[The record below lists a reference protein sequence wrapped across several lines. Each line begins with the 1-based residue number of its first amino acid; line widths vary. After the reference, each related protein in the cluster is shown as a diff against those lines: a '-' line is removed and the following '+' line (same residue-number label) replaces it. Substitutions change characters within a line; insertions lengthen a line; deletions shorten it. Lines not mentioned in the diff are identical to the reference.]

1 MTHPTIP
8 FGTAKIAASARQ
20 ILKRDPATRLLT
32 INRANSGKIL
42 SFPGGIARRDTAL
55 AVVKAQNIP
64 IVGVVSTSKKISSGI
79 LKSSPR
85 RIWREQNAVRTP
97 LHNDPLHRRKISQ
110 IRAIIDGPLKKYC
123 KKNTKIYDSNFRRYG
138 TGIKYFI
145 MPSKTTR
152 AQNLTRS
159 LLVRHGF
166 TNMDVIITD
175 ANSLVIT
182 VRF

>member
-1 MTHPTIP
+1 MSDPTIR
-8 FGTAKIAASARQ
+8 FGTARDAAKARQ
-20 ILKRDPATRLLT
+20 ALRKNTTTRRFKV
-32 INRANSGKIL
+32 NRAKSGSIL
-42 SFPGGIARRDTAL
+42 SFPGGIARRDTAE

-64 IVGVVSTSKKISSGI
+64 LVGGVLASKKISSGI
-79 LKSSPR
+79 LKSSPK

-97 LHNDPLHRRKISQ
+97 LHDDPLHQQKISQ

-123 KKNTKIYDSNFRRYG
+123 KKNTKIYGNNFRHYG

-152 AQNLTRS
+152 AQNLARS
-159 LLVRHGF
+159 LLVRYGF

-175 ANSLVIT
+175 ANSLVIP

>member
-1 MTHPTIP
+1 MSDPTIR
-8 FGTAKIAASARQ
+8 FETARDAAKARQ
-20 ILKRDPATRLLT
+20 ALRKNITTRRFKV
-32 INRANSGKIL
+32 NRAKSGSIL
-42 SFPGGIARRDTAL
+42 SFPGGIARRDTAE
-55 AVVKAQNIP
+55 AIVKAQNIP
-64 IVGVVSTSKKISSGI
+64 TVGVVSTSKKISSGI
-79 LKSSPR
+79 LKSSPK
-85 RIWREQNAVRTP
+85 RIWQEQNAIRTP
-97 LHNDPLHRRKISQ
+97 LHSDPLHLRKISQ
-110 IRAIIDGPLKKYC
+110 IRTMLDEPLKKYC
-123 KKNTKIYDSNFRRYG
+123 KKNTKIYGNNFRRYG

-159 LLVRHGF
+159 LLAQHGF